1 VNDESGTEIPAN
13 PERRNVTRIEMD
25 FTYTGEETLLII
37 VRPVV
42 DTALEFRSQGNFG
55 LHRVSGYV
63 KNNIIDQQQNSRSL
77 AGRPICIVSGTRFAH
92 TVTSSYKVHPVQL
105 VFLLWQY
112 FGRDLFLIQEVL
124 TSFPRTSD
132 LFSRGTWRA
141 GGSYTGGGKGEVF
154 QSSKLPKRSV
164 EFPSHASGIK
174 HTEHQIR
181 VDFCPLGEWR
191 SKLNGNVSCYR

>member
-1 VNDESGTEIPAN
+1 MTKA
-13 PERRNVTRIEMD
+13 ERKFQLIRKDVTRIEMD

-77 AGRPICIVSGTRFAH
+77 AGRPICIMSGTRFAH

-105 VFLLWQY
+105 VFLLFAVFWSG
-112 FGRDLFLIQEVL
+112 FVFNSRSPDFLPEDQ
-124 TSFPRTSD
+124 
-132 LFSRGTWRA
+132 
-141 GGSYTGGGKGEVF
+141 
-154 QSSKLPKRSV
+154 
-164 EFPSHASGIK
+164 
-174 HTEHQIR
+174 
-181 VDFCPLGEWR
+181 
-191 SKLNGNVSCYR
+191 